1 MNVEFSWRDINDY
14 RKAEPYYKPI
24 GYRSIYK
31 RSICRTG
38 QYTDNNVQYWQPQDS
53 RLHRTDNC
61 WCSSMERENTPNL
74 GGQIKDMGLERE
86 IYYRGIPDKMA
97 KNKTKLTNTLNNGDK
112 K

>member
-1 MNVEFSWRDINDY
+1 
-14 RKAEPYYKPI
+14 
-24 GYRSIYK
+24 
-31 RSICRTG
+31 
-38 QYTDNNVQYWQPQDS
+38 
-53 RLHRTDNC
+53 
-61 WCSSMERENTPNL
+61 MERENSPNL